1 MNIFTGKTAA
11 VALIAGL
18 LIMANFE
25 NHASEIDSYLDNA
38 MRTQIFEELEENV
51 RRMYED
57 TAITPTEAVP
67 DNAAGAR
74 SPGVPVAD
82 RNPTSRYLYRV
93 GTLN

>member
-57 TAITPTEAVP
+57 TAITPT
-67 DNAAGAR
+67 
-74 SPGVPVAD
+74 
-82 RNPTSRYLYRV
+82 
-93 GTLN
+93 